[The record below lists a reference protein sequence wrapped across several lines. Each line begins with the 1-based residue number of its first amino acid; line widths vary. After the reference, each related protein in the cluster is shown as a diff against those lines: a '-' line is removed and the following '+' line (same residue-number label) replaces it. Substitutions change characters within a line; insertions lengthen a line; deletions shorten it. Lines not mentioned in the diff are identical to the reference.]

1 MSAGS
6 GGPLSATPELSA
18 FERTLRLLTRVR
30 AGEGECI
37 ALFASHAFLI
47 MASYYVLKALRES
60 FLLAGA
66 AAEVRSYAVAANGV
80 VLLLLVPLYSA
91 VRRRIDG
98 PGLVRAV
105 SAFFA
110 INILAFAL
118 AYPFRA
124 GKWFGIVFFI
134 WVSVYGLMVVAQFW
148 ALAAS
153 QFNTKTGQRLFP
165 AIMLGATLGAL
176 AGAQLTDLLIVR
188 LGPFPLLL
196 LGVALLT
203 ASIALIRP
211 EADAIPTPSRPQAN
225 AGEEPQRVS
234 SVLGGFQ
241 VVFRSRYLLL
251 VAAFVVLL
259 NCIGS
264 TGDYLL
270 AALIKARAE
279 SLAGAAAALADR
291 EAIIGSLYARFQ
303 LWVTLAGVIVQALL
317 VSRIYRAV
325 GVRGAL
331 LVLPAIA
338 LFVYGAI
345 AFVPVFGMIY
355 VAKILENSTNYSLM
369 NTTQQT
375 LYLPTG
381 AAGKFDGK
389 TTIDT
394 FFWRFGDIL
403 QAGVVFVGLNWFGIG
418 TRGFALLN
426 TALCVVWLLL
436 AVLIGRR
443 YTALARAETHNTAP
457 TRRRQPD
464 DLVVYP
470 GRPIDHRLPA
480 ETFFDP
486 DPGDVLVFEARLAS
500 GAPLPHWLEFDAAV
514 ARLSGT
520 APHGGMIEERIE
532 IVACDMD
539 GATATAVFTMR
550 RATV

>member
-1 MSAGS
+1 VT
-6 GGPLSATPELSA
+6 ATPELST
-18 FERTLRLLTRVR
+18 FERALRLLTRVR
-30 AGEGECI
+30 AGEGRCV

-66 AAEVRSYAVAANGV
+66 AAEVRSYAVAANGF
-80 VLLLLVPLYSA
+80 VLMLLIPLYSA

-98 PGLVRAV
+98 RRLVRFV

-110 INILAFAL
+110 ANILAFAL
-118 AYPFRA
+118 AYPFRSS
-124 GKWFGIVFFI
+124 KWFGIVFFI
-134 WVSVYGLMVVAQFW
+134 WVSVYGLMLVAQFW

-153 QFNTKTGQRLFP
+153 HLNTKSGQRLFP
-165 AIMLGATLGAL
+165 AIMLGSTLGAL
-176 AGAQLTDLLIVR
+176 AGAQLTDLLIAR
-188 LGPFPLLL
+188 LGPLPLLL
-196 LGVALLT
+196 TGVVLLA

-211 EADAIPTPSRPQAN
+211 ETDAIPSASRPQADA
-225 AGEEPQRVS
+225 AGSPQRVG

-241 VVFRSRYLLL
+241 VVFASRYLLL

-279 SLAGAAAALADR
+279 TLAGPAAVLTDR
-291 EAIIGSLYARFQ
+291 EAIIGSLYARYQ
-303 LWVTLAGVIVQALL
+303 LWVTLAGVLVQGLL

-345 AFVPVFGMIY
+345 AFVPIFSMIY
-355 VAKILENSTNYSLM
+355 VAKILESSTNYSLM

-381 AAGKFDGK
+381 AAMKYDGK

-403 QAGVVFVGLNWFGIG
+403 QAGVVFAGVNWLGFG

-426 TALCVVWLLL
+426 GAMCVLWIAL

-457 TRRRQPD
+457 TRQRQPE
-464 DLVVYP
+464 DLIVYP
-470 GRPIDHRLPA
+470 GRPIEHRLPA

-486 DPGDVLVFEARLAS
+486 DPGDVLAYEARLAS
-500 GAPLPHWLEFDAAV
+500 GAPLPSWLEFDPAI
-514 ARLSGT
+514 ARLRGT
-520 APHGGMIEERIE
+520 APLDCAREERIE

-550 RATV
+550 RATT

>member
-1 MSAGS
+1 MSA
-6 GGPLSATPELSA
+6 PAELSA
-18 FERTLRLLTRVR
+18 FERALRLLTRVR
-30 AGEGECI
+30 AGEGRCI
-37 ALFASHAFLI
+37 ALFGGHAFLI

-80 VLLLLVPLYSA
+80 VLMLLVPLYSA

-98 PGLVRAV
+98 LRLVRFV

-110 INILAFAL
+110 LNILAFAL
-118 AYPFRA
+118 SYPFRTS
-124 GKWFGIVFFI
+124 KWFGIVFFI

-148 ALAAS
+148 ALAANS
-153 QFNTKTGQRLFP
+153 FNTRSGQRLFP

-176 AGAQLTDLLIVR
+176 AGAQITDLAILR
-188 LGPFPLLL
+188 FGPLPLLL
-196 LGVALLT
+196 LGALLLI
-203 ASIALIRP
+203 ASIALIAP
-211 EADAIPTPSRPQAN
+211 ETAAVPAPSRPV
-225 AGEEPQRVS
+225 AGASQPVR

-241 VVFRSRYLLL
+241 VVFASRYLLL
-251 VAAFVVLL
+251 VATFVVLL
-259 NCIGS
+259 NCIGA

-279 SLAGAAAALADR
+279 VLAGASALLTER

-303 LWVTLAGVIVQALL
+303 LWVTLVGVLVQALA
-317 VSRIYRAV
+317 VSRIYRAI

-345 AFVPVFGMIY
+345 AFVPVFTMIY

-375 LYLPTG
+375 LYLPTS
-381 AAGKFDGK
+381 AAAKFDGK

-403 QAGVVFVGLNWFGIG
+403 QAGVVFAGLHWFGFG
-418 TRGFALLN
+418 TRSFAMLN
-426 TALCVVWLLL
+426 AALCVVWLGV
-436 AVLIGRR
+436 AVLIGRH
-443 YTALARAETHNTAP
+443 YTALSRAETQNTAP
-457 TRRRQPD
+457 VRLREPG
-464 DLVVYP
+464 DLLVHP
-470 GRPIDHRLPA
+470 GQPIDHVLPA

-486 DPGDVLVFEARLAS
+486 DPGDVLAYEARLAS
-500 GAPLPHWLEFDAAV
+500 GGPLPPWLEFDAAL
-514 ARLSGT
+514 ARLKGVPP
-520 APHGGMIEERIE
+520 ADVIVEEYIE
-532 IVACDMD
+532 IVASDMD
-539 GATATAVFTMR
+539 GATATAILRMR
-550 RATV
+550 RVTV

>member
-1 MSAGS
+1 M
-6 GGPLSATPELSA
+6 SATPELSA
-18 FERTLRLLTRVR
+18 FERALLLLTRVR
-30 AGEGECI
+30 AGEGRCI

-80 VLLLLVPLYSA
+80 VLMLLVPLYSA

-98 PGLVRAV
+98 RRLVRFV

-110 INILAFAL
+110 ANILAFAL
-118 AYPFRA
+118 AYPFRSSR
-124 GKWFGIVFFI
+124 WFGIVFFI

-153 QFNTKTGQRLFP
+153 HFNTKTGQRLFP
-165 AIMLGATLGAL
+165 AMMLGATLGAL

-188 LGPFPLLL
+188 LGPLPLLL
-196 LGVALLT
+196 LGALLLV
-203 ASIALIRP
+203 ASIALIGP
-211 EADAIPTPSRPQAN
+211 ETAAIPPPSRPQAA
-225 AGEEPQRVS
+225 AGDASQHVG
-234 SVLGGFQ
+234 SVFGGFQ
-241 VVFRSRYLLL
+241 VVFGSRYLLL

-279 SLAGAAAALADR
+279 TLAGAAAALADR
-291 EAIIGSLYARFQ
+291 EAIIGSLYARYQ

-331 LVLPAIA
+331 LVLPAIS

-345 AFVPVFGMIY
+345 AFVPIFGMIY
-355 VAKILENSTNYSLM
+355 VAKILESSTNYSLM

-375 LYLPTG
+375 LYLPTS
-381 AAGKFDGK
+381 AAEKFDGK
-389 TTIDT
+389 TAIDT

-403 QAGVVFVGLNWFGIG
+403 QAGVVFAGLNWFGFG
-418 TRGFALLN
+418 TREFALLN
-426 TALCVVWLLL
+426 TALCALWIAL

-443 YTALARAETHNTAP
+443 YTALSRAETHNTAP
-457 TRRRQPD
+457 TRQRQPD

-470 GRPIDHRLPA
+470 GRLVDHRLPA

-486 DPGDVLVFEARLAS
+486 DPGDVLAYEARLAS
-500 GAPLPHWLEFDAAV
+500 GAPLPHWLEFDATI

-520 APHGGMIEERIE
+520 APADCAIEERIE
-532 IVACDMD
+532 IVACDLD

-550 RATV
+550 RATA

>member
-1 MSAGS
+1 ME
-6 GGPLSATPELSA
+6 GGPVPAATELSP
-18 FERTLRLLTRVR
+18 FERALLLLTRVR
-30 AGEGECI
+30 AGEGRCI

-66 AAEVRSYAVAANGV
+66 AAEVRSYAVAANGF
-80 VLLLLVPLYSA
+80 VLMLLVPLYSA

-98 PGLVRAV
+98 RRLVRFV

-110 INILAFAL
+110 ANILIFAL
-118 AYPFRA
+118 SFPFRSS
-124 GKWFGIVFFI
+124 KWFGIVFFI

-153 QFNTKTGQRLFP
+153 HFNTKSGQRLFP
-165 AIMLGATLGAL
+165 AIMLGSTLGAL
-176 AGAQLTDLLIVR
+176 AGAQATDLLIAR
-188 LGPFPLLL
+188 LGPLPLLL
-196 LGVALLT
+196 LGACLLS

-211 EADAIPTPSRPQAN
+211 ETDAIPDPSRPQGTAD
-225 AGEEPQRVS
+225 ADPRRVS

-241 VVFRSRYLLL
+241 VVFGSRYLLL

-270 AALIKARAE
+270 AALIKARADA
-279 SLAGAAAALADR
+279 LAGATAALADR

-303 LWVTLAGVIVQALL
+303 LWVTLAGVIVQALA

-331 LVLPAIA
+331 LVLPVIA

-345 AFVPVFGMIY
+345 AFVPVFSMIY

-375 LYLPTG
+375 LYLPTS
-381 AAGKFDGK
+381 AAEKFDGK
-389 TTIDT
+389 TTVDT

-403 QAGVVFVGLNWFGIG
+403 QAGVVFAGLHWFGFG

-426 TALCVVWLLL
+426 TVLCVLWIALG
-436 AVLIGRR
+436 VLIGRR
-443 YTALARAETHNTAP
+443 YSALARAETNNTAP
-457 TRRRQPD
+457 TRLRQPE
-464 DLVVYP
+464 DLLFYP
-470 GRPIDHRLPA
+470 GRPIDHRLPT

-486 DPGDVLVFEARLAS
+486 DPGDVLAYEARLAG
-500 GAPLPHWLEFDAAV
+500 GAPLPHWLEFDRAM

-520 APHGGMIEERIE
+520 APVDCVIEERIE
-532 IVACDMD
+532 IIACDMD

-550 RATV
+550 RATS

>member
-1 MSAGS
+1 MD
-6 GGPLSATPELSA
+6 GGAVSATPELSA
-18 FERTLRLLTRVR
+18 FERALRLLTRVR
-30 AGEGECI
+30 AGEGRCI

-80 VLLLLVPLYSA
+80 VLMLLVPLYSA

-98 PGLVRAV
+98 ANLVRAV

-110 INILAFAL
+110 VNILAFAL
-118 AYPFRA
+118 AFPFRSSH
-124 GKWFGIVFFI
+124 WFGIVFFI

-153 QFNTKTGQRLFP
+153 HFNTKTGQRLFP
-165 AIMLGATLGAL
+165 AIMLGSTLGAL

-188 LGPFPLLL
+188 VGPLPLLL
-196 LGVALLT
+196 LGVVLLAT
-203 ASIALIRP
+203 SIALIRP
-211 EADAIPTPSRPQAN
+211 ETDAIPQPSRPQA
-225 AGEEPQRVS
+225 APGEAPQRVGS
-234 SVLGGFQ
+234 ILGGFQ

-270 AALIKARAE
+270 AALIKGRAE
-279 SLAGAAAALADR
+279 ALAGATAALADR
-291 EAIIGSLYARFQ
+291 EAIIGALYARYQ
-303 LWVTLAGVIVQALL
+303 LWVTLAGVLVQALL

-331 LVLPAIA
+331 LVLPAMA

-345 AFVPVFGMIY
+345 AFVPVFSMIY
-355 VAKILENSTNYSLM
+355 VAKILESSTNYSLM

-381 AAGKFDGK
+381 AAEKFDGK

-403 QAGVVFVGLNWFGIG
+403 QAGVVFAGLNWLGLG

-426 TALCVVWLLL
+426 AVLCVLWIAL

-443 YTALARAETHNTAP
+443 YTALSRTETHNTAP
-457 TRRRQPD
+457 MRQRQPE

-470 GRPIDHRLPA
+470 GRTIDHRLPA

-486 DPGDVLVFEARLAS
+486 DPGDVLAYEARLAS
-500 GAPLPHWLEFDAAV
+500 GAPLPHWLEFDAAIV
-514 ARLSGT
+514 RLSGT
-520 APHGGMIEERIE
+520 APADCAFEERIE
-532 IVACDMD
+532 IVASDMD
-539 GATATAVFTMR
+539 GAIATAIFTMR
-550 RATV
+550 RATA

>member
-1 MSAGS
+1 MSA
-6 GGPLSATPELSA
+6 PAELSA
-18 FERTLRLLTRVR
+18 FERALRLLTRVR
-30 AGEGECI
+30 AGEGRCI
-37 ALFASHAFLI
+37 ALFGGHAFLI

-80 VLLLLVPLYSA
+80 VLMLLVPLYSA

-98 PGLVRAV
+98 LRLVRFV

-110 INILAFAL
+110 LNILAFAL
-118 AYPFRA
+118 SYPFRA
-124 GKWFGIVFFI
+124 SKWFGIVFFI

-153 QFNTKTGQRLFP
+153 SFNTRSGQRLFP

-176 AGAQLTDLLIVR
+176 AGAQITDLAILR
-188 LGPFPLLL
+188 LGPLPLLL
-196 LGVALLT
+196 LGALLLI
-203 ASIALIRP
+203 ASIALIAP
-211 EADAIPTPSRPQAN
+211 ETAAVPAPSRPV
-225 AGEEPQRVS
+225 AGAPQPVR

-241 VVFRSRYLLL
+241 VVFASRYLLL
-251 VAAFVVLL
+251 VATFVVLL
-259 NCIGS
+259 NCIGA

-279 SLAGAAAALADR
+279 VLAGASALLTER

-303 LWVTLAGVIVQALL
+303 LWVTLVGVLVQALA
-317 VSRIYRAV
+317 VSRIYRAI

-345 AFVPVFGMIY
+345 AFVPVFTMIY

-375 LYLPTG
+375 LYLPTS
-381 AAGKFDGK
+381 AAAKFDGK

-403 QAGVVFVGLNWFGIG
+403 QAGVVFAGLHWFGFG
-418 TRGFALLN
+418 TRSFAMLN
-426 TALCVVWLLL
+426 AALCIVWLGV
-436 AVLIGRR
+436 AVLIGRH
-443 YTALARAETHNTAP
+443 YTALSRAETQNTAP
-457 TRRRQPD
+457 VRLREPE
-464 DLVVYP
+464 DLLVHP
-470 GRPIDHRLPA
+470 GRPIDHVLPA

-486 DPGDVLVFEARLAS
+486 DPGDVLAYEARLAN
-500 GAPLPHWLEFDAAV
+500 GGPLPPWLEFDDAL
-514 ARLSGT
+514 ARLTGVPP
-520 APHGGMIEERIE
+520 ADVIVEEYIE
-532 IVACDMD
+532 IVASDMD
-539 GATATAVFTMR
+539 GATATAILRMR
-550 RATV
+550 RVTV

>member
-1 MSAGS
+1 M
-6 GGPLSATPELSA
+6 SATPELSA
-18 FERTLRLLTRVR
+18 FERALLLLTRVR
-30 AGEGECI
+30 AGEGRCI

-66 AAEVRSYAVAANGV
+66 AAEVRSYAVAANGI
-80 VLLLLVPLYSA
+80 VLMLLVPLYSA

-98 PGLVRAV
+98 RRLVRFI
-105 SAFFA
+105 SFFFA
-110 INILAFAL
+110 ANILAFAFT
-118 AYPFRA
+118 YPFRS
-124 GKWFGIVFFI
+124 GKWFGVVFFI
-134 WVSVYGLMVVAQFW
+134 WAGIYGLMVVAQFW

-153 QFNTKTGQRLFP
+153 HFNTKTGQRLFP

-176 AGAQLTDLLIVR
+176 TGAQLTDLLIVR
-188 LGPFPLLL
+188 VGPLPLLL
-196 LGVALLT
+196 LGVVLLT
-203 ASIALIRP
+203 MSIALIRP
-211 EADAIPTPSRPQAN
+211 ETDAVPLPSRPQTIATGG
-225 AGEEPQRVS
+225 AQRVS
-234 SVLGGFQ
+234 PVIGGFQ
-241 VVFRSRYLLL
+241 IVFGSRYLLL

-279 SLAGAAAALADR
+279 ALASTAAALADR

-303 LWVTLAGVIVQALL
+303 LWVTLAGVSVQALL

-345 AFVPVFGMIY
+345 AFVPVFSLIY
-355 VAKILENSTNYSLM
+355 GAKILESSTNYSLM
-369 NTTQQT
+369 NTTQQA
-375 LYLPTG
+375 LYLPTS
-381 AAGKFDGK
+381 AAMKFDGK

-403 QAGVVFVGLNWFGIG
+403 QAGVVFVGLHWFDFG

-426 TALCVVWLLL
+426 TALCVVWLWL

-443 YTALARAETHNTAP
+443 YTALARAETHNTVP
-457 TRRRQPD
+457 IRQRHPQ

-470 GRPIDHRLPA
+470 GQPIDHRLPA

-500 GAPLPHWLEFDAAV
+500 GAPLPPWLEFDAAV
-514 ARLSGT
+514 ARLTGT
-520 APHGGMIEERIE
+520 APVDSAIEERIE
-532 IVACDMD
+532 IVACDLD

>member
-1 MSAGS
+1 M
-6 GGPLSATPELSA
+6 
-18 FERTLRLLTRVR
+18 RLLTRVR
-30 AGEGECI
+30 AGEGRCI
-37 ALFASHAFLI
+37 ALFGGHAFLI

-80 VLLLLVPLYSA
+80 VLMLLVPLYSA

-98 PGLVRAV
+98 QRLVRFV

-110 INILAFAL
+110 LNILAFAL
-118 AYPFRA
+118 SYPFRTS
-124 GKWFGIVFFI
+124 KWFGIVFFI
-134 WVSVYGLMVVAQFW
+134 WVSVYGLMVVTQFW
-148 ALAAS
+148 ALAANS
-153 QFNTKTGQRLFP
+153 FNTRSGQRLFP

-176 AGAQLTDLLIVR
+176 AGAQITDLAILR
-188 LGPFPLLL
+188 LGPLPLLL
-196 LGVALLT
+196 LGALLLIV
-203 ASIALIRP
+203 SIALIAP
-211 EADAIPTPSRPQAN
+211 ETAAVPAPSRPV
-225 AGEEPQRVS
+225 AGMPQPVR

-241 VVFRSRYLLL
+241 VVFASRYLLL
-251 VAAFVVLL
+251 VATFVVLL

-279 SLAGAAAALADR
+279 VLAGASALLTER

-303 LWVTLAGVIVQALL
+303 LWVTLVGVLVQALA
-317 VSRIYRAV
+317 VSRIYRAI

-345 AFVPVFGMIY
+345 AFVPVFTMIY

-375 LYLPTG
+375 LYLPTS
-381 AAGKFDGK
+381 AAAKFDGK

-403 QAGVVFVGLNWFGIG
+403 QAGVVFAGLHWFGFG
-418 TRGFALLN
+418 TRSFAMLN
-426 TALCVVWLLL
+426 AALCVVWLGV
-436 AVLIGRR
+436 AVLIGRH
-443 YTALARAETHNTAP
+443 YTALSRAETQNTAP
-457 TRRRQPD
+457 VRLREPE
-464 DLVVYP
+464 DLLVHP
-470 GRPIDHRLPA
+470 GRPIDHVLPA

-486 DPGDVLVFEARLAS
+486 DPGDVLAYEARLAS
-500 GAPLPHWLEFDAAV
+500 GGPLPPWLEFDAAL
-514 ARLSGT
+514 ARLKGVPP
-520 APHGGMIEERIE
+520 ADVIVEEYIE
-532 IVACDMD
+532 IVASDMD
-539 GATATAVFTMR
+539 GATATAILRMR